1 MQEAILGF
9 FQRIASPTLDTVA
22 NICSL
27 LGESGFIIAVVAAVY
42 WCVNKKKGFAIC
54 STLLTSLVAM
64 NILKAIVRA
73 PRPFQVL
80 PEIEGKRLGTA
91 TGYSFPSGHTT
102 TAAAFYSS
110 SAFAARKRPLSIIC
124 AVAIVLVGVSRMYLG
139 VHWPIDV
146 AGGLILGMT
155 ISLTTYR
162 LYENLFDNYK
172 ASLRYALIVGT
183 AGTVAAAVITIILSL
198 GKGDPVA
205 LTDLMKT
212 LALAGGGYLGFALEK
227 KYVNY
232 SVEGTKGRKI
242 LRYLV
247 GIAVLLLIMG
257 AKAVL
262 PAHIVFG
269 FIRYLLCGFW
279 AIGLYPF
286 LGSKIRIKGTA
297 LFPTVA

>member
-9 FQRIASPTLDTVA
+9 FQRIASPTLDTLA

-27 LGESGFIIAVVAAVY
+27 VGESGFIIAVVAAVY

-54 STLLTSLVAM
+54 STLLTSLVTM
-64 NILKAIVRA
+64 NLLKAVVRA

-80 PEIEGKRLGTA
+80 PEIEGKRLSTA

-102 TAAAFYSS
+102 AAATFYSS
-110 SAFAARKRPLSIIC
+110 SAFAARKRVLSIIC
-124 AVAIVLVGVSRMYLG
+124 AIAIVLVGVSRMYLG

-155 ISLTTYR
+155 ISLATYR
-162 LYENLFDNYK
+162 LYENLFDNRK
-172 ASLRYALIVGT
+172 ASLLYAVIVGA
-183 AGTVAAAVITIILSL
+183 AGTVAAAIITIILSM

-205 LTDLMKT
+205 LTDLMKM
-212 LALAGGGYLGFALEK
+212 LALAGGGYLGFAMER

-232 SVEGTKGRKI
+232 SVDGTGGRKL
-242 LRYLV
+242 LRYVV
-247 GIAVLLLIMG
+247 GIVVLLLIMG
-257 AKAVL
+257 SKAIL
-262 PAHIVFG
+262 PSHMFFG
-269 FIRYLLCGFW
+269 FLRYLLCGFW

-286 LGSKIRIKGTA
+286 LGSKIRIKGIA
-297 LFPTVA
+297 LFPTMA

>member
-9 FQRIASPTLDTVA
+9 FQRIANPVLDTLA

-27 LGESGFIIAVVAAVY
+27 LGESGFIIAVVVAVL

-54 STLLTSLVAM
+54 STLLTSLVTM
-64 NILKAIVRA
+64 NVLKAIVRA

-80 PEIEGKRLGTA
+80 PEVQGKRLSTA

-110 SAFAARKRPLSIIC
+110 SAVAARKRPLSIVC
-124 AVAIVLVGVSRMYLG
+124 AIAIVLVGVSRMYLG

-146 AGGLILGMT
+146 VGGLILGMT
-155 ISLTTYR
+155 ISLATFS
-162 LYENLFDNYK
+162 LFENLFDNTR
-172 ASLRYALIVGT
+172 ASLIYSVIVGT
-183 AGTVAAAVITIILSL
+183 AGTVAATTITIILAL

-212 LALAGGGYLGFALEK
+212 LALAGGGYLGFALERRF
-227 KYVNY
+227 VNY
-232 SVEGTKGRKI
+232 SVDGTKGQKLI
-242 LRYLV
+242 RYLI
-247 GIAVLLLIMG
+247 GIIVLLLIMG
-257 AKAVL
+257 SKSIL
-262 PAHIVFG
+262 PGHIFFG

-279 AIGLYPF
+279 AIGLYP
-286 LGSKIRIKGTA
+286 LVGSKIRIKGIA
-297 LFPTVA
+297 LFPTAV